1 MSAEPVL
8 RCKQSRSRSD
18 TAMYENT
25 GTRAH
30 QHKDKQIAAA
40 NLRLKDHGNANRT
53 TREREANVIYTHE
66 KRCKTQRGD
75 KCTHSKRQRVW
86 VRLSH
91 SLTPNTQHARS
102 ACMVPRSE
110 PVIDFVEHGIV
121 AGEVVNVA
129 LKKSFIEGKAN
140 PRAASAFACFD
151 LPQPLELSRTS
162 AQTQTWRACQHVN
175 EGQKQRGGHEGTSTH
190 PHTFSRQL
198 PLQ

>member
-1 MSAEPVL
+1 MHTQQETEGVGET
-8 RCKQSRSRSD
+8 QS
-18 TAMYENT
+18 
-25 GTRAH
+25 
-30 QHKDKQIAAA
+30 
-40 NLRLKDHGNANRT
+40 LP
-53 TREREANVIYTHE
+53 
-66 KRCKTQRGD
+66 
-75 KCTHSKRQRVW
+75 HSK
-86 VRLSH
+86 
-91 SLTPNTQHARS
+91 HARS

-175 EGQKQRGGHEGTSTH
+175 EGAKTEGGGHEGTSTH
-190 PHTFSRQL
+190 THTHSLANYLFNDTLVGIVLDERPIRVLLVGVLLLQPCTRTTKTHFRPMNQIAKLQRDNAEFGSRWECLQAVFSASDTPDRFNG
-198 PLQ
+198 